1 MRPTTVRPAL
11 SASASSSSSEVWMS
25 QGAPGNSRPA
35 RSARSGSTVGCPR
48 SGLAYDSSVSSPPRG
63 HRRASRVPVH
73 LELEA
78 LQTSQRLLQ
87 AIVGDRERDAEE
99 PLASRTEPHARGN
112 PDGDLVEDAQG
123 EVDGLQAAGHR
134 VPDVEAGLRRR
145 RLDTDAAERG

>member
-25 QGAPGNSRPA
+25 QGAPGSSRPA

-63 HRRASRVPVH
+63 DHRASRVPAR

-78 LQTSQRLLQ
+78 LQPSQRLLQ

-99 PLASRTEPHARGN
+99 PLAGRSEPYARRDPHGH
-112 PDGDLVEDAQG
+112 LVEDAQG
-123 EVDGLQAAGHR
+123 EVDG
-134 VPDVEAGLRRR
+134 
-145 RLDTDAAERG
+145 